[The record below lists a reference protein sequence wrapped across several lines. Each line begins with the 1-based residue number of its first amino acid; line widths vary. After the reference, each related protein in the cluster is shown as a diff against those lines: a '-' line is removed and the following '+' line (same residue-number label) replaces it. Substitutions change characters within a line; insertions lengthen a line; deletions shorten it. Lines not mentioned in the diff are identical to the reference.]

1 MMEIIICDLLAQVF
15 DCVKYFPVGQTH
27 SPSLIVKM
35 VSSVQVWQD
44 DELVQVAQ
52 LSGQPIIVIICDH
65 G

>member
-15 DCVKYFPVGQTH
+15 DCVKYLLAGQTH
-27 SPSLIVKM
+27 SPSLIVKIE
-35 VSSVQVWQD
+35 SSVQLWQD

-52 LSGQPIIVIICDH
+52 LSGQPIIIMSNY